1 MTVYRITSPKKYIG
15 LSTDTKPTTE
25 IPPGSTFFEYDTG
38 VLYVCYDGTLWAAKS
53 SVSFLQATTIDLQQV
68 AGPYDLYTA
77 TTGYVYVER
86 FSIKLPNVNVSD
98 DATITSIKIDSDS
111 TPAVAL
117 LTAAAGA
124 KAKLLA
130 NAEFIYATPFMLA
143 TGEKIILTIAGG
155 ASDAATVCTVK
166 CRYTPV
172 VAGAYLAV

>member
-1 MTVYRITSPKKYIG
+1 MTVYRISSTKKFIG
-15 LSTDTKPTTE
+15 LSTDTKPTSE

-38 VLYVCYDGTLWAAKS
+38 VMFVCYDGTLWTAKS

-68 AGPYDLYTA
+68 AGAYDLLTA

-86 FSIKLPNVNVSD
+86 FSIVLPNVDVTD
-98 DATITSIKIDSDS
+98 DAAITSIKIDSDS

-124 KAKLLA
+124 VANLVA
-130 NAEFIYATPFMLA
+130 NAEFIYATPFILA

-155 ASDAATVCTVK
+155 AADAATVCTVK
-166 CRYTPV
+166 CRYAPV
-172 VAGAYLAV
+172 VPGAYLAI